1 MQHMAVISI
10 PCASVITSVG
20 QFSSKELGLRKLTH
34 LGFTHTISN
43 ELRYCCVPWGIISCE
58 LHIRLHALLS
68 AVLYKSRSIV

>member
-10 PCASVITSVG
+10 PCTAVITSVG
-20 QFSSKELGLRKLTH
+20 QFSSKEVGLTKLTN

-58 LHIRLHALLS
+58 LTRKTACV
-68 AVLYKSRSIV
+68 AVCCTV